1 MDSVCERGILE
12 MHRQAI
18 YSINMQTQENV
29 LLERLGG
36 TATAGASTLGSEAS
50 DNFTAVDV
58 LDPSG
63 ADEAEL
69 HEILSDL
76 VVASHRLTRLAARV
90 TGSSESPATWRT
102 LSVLQA
108 EGNMRLG
115 ELAAHSRVSQPTMT
129 KIVRNLV
136 ETEWIKRIADT
147 DDARAWQIAI
157 TKKGELKLADWRDQL
172 ATALLPMFTDL
183 SEGQVDSLHDAVEII
198 SSRCALS
205 EGTPATV
212 ITARH

>member
-1 MDSVCERGILE
+1 
-12 MHRQAI
+12 
-18 YSINMQTQENV
+18 MQTQENV

-36 TATAGASTLGSEAS
+36 TATASASVLNSETS
-50 DNFTAVDV
+50 DNFTTADL

-90 TGSSESPATWRT
+90 TGSTESPATWRT
-102 LSVLQA
+102 LSVLQT

-172 ATALLPMFTDL
+172 ASALLPMFTDL

-205 EGTPATV
+205 ESTPAATV
-212 ITARH
+212 VTARL